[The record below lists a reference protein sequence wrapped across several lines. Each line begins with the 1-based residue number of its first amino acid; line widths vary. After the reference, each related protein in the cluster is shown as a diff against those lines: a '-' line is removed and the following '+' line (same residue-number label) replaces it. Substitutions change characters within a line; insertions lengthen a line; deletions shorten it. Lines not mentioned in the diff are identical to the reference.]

1 MNHILRFTAEKTPAL
16 LERVLRTTRVRG
28 FQITG
33 LNVEEDREANR
44 YRVCVRVI
52 SARPLR
58 ILETRLA
65 ATPGIS
71 NLNVLQA
78 LGNETNPVAV
88 RPAGALG

>member
-65 ATPGIS
+65 AMPGIS
-71 NLNVLQA
+71 NLNVLQT
-78 LGNETNPVAV
+78 LERETNPVGV
-88 RPAGALG
+88 RPAGAVG